1 MPDPIKTLF
10 TRIERQ
16 PLTAFGIFLIVIV
29 GVRLIALGTSQLDL
43 GPDETQYWFWAQ
55 SPAFGYFSKPPMIAW
70 LIGATTG
77 LFGDASWAVRLA
89 SPLLH
94 GGTACFLF
102 ALTHHLYDRK
112 IAFWA
117 GTGWLIMPG
126 IAFSSTLMTTDVPLL
141 FFWSGALYIFA
152 LIMVERTPRFGEPSL
167 GLGVMLGVFM
177 GLGFLSKYAMVY
189 FLIALLITVIV
200 SGRIK
205 DRRVWQTLSVALG
218 VMIVLL
224 IPNVIWN
231 QQHDFQTLSHTA
243 DNANW
248 GADLFNPDELGEF
261 LVSQIGIAGPITL
274 GAFLVFLVVG
284 LRNRALGDLRLLL
297 AFALNPLFI
306 VSVQAFL
313 SRAHANWAAAAYPAV
328 LIMVTVWLYKSR
340 RFNLLFANHALHLI
354 ISVALAIGLSNLALA
369 DGLGL
374 SNAVKRVRGWEAQGA
389 VVAKAAAQYQTVMA
403 DDRELTGQLL
413 YYAGLAERG
422 IIAFNSNNRV
432 DSHYEAFFP
441 FQGTEPGPLLYITQ
455 NADAIAVTPMF
466 ETVTPLI
473 TTTVDLKNGRTRT
486 LYLFE
491 IAGFRGR

>member
-10 TRIERQ
+10 TRIEHQ

-29 GVRLIALGTSQLDL
+29 CVRLIALGTSQLDL

-126 IAFSSTLMTTDVPLL
+126 IAFSATLMTTDVPLL

-177 GLGFLSKYAMVY
+177 GLGFLSKYAMIY

-205 DRRVWQTLSVALG
+205 DRRVWQTLGVALG
-218 VMIVLL
+218 VM
-224 IPNVIWN
+224 
-231 QQHDFQTLSHTA
+231 
-243 DNANW
+243 
-248 GADLFNPDELGEF
+248 
-261 LVSQIGIAGPITL
+261 
-274 GAFLVFLVVG
+274 
-284 LRNRALGDLRLLL
+284 
-297 AFALNPLFI
+297 
-306 VSVQAFL
+306 
-313 SRAHANWAAAAYPAV
+313 
-328 LIMVTVWLYKSR
+328 
-340 RFNLLFANHALHLI
+340 
-354 ISVALAIGLSNLALA
+354 
-369 DGLGL
+369 
-374 SNAVKRVRGWEAQGA
+374 
-389 VVAKAAAQYQTVMA
+389 
-403 DDRELTGQLL
+403 
-413 YYAGLAERG
+413 
-422 IIAFNSNNRV
+422 
-432 DSHYEAFFP
+432 
-441 FQGTEPGPLLYITQ
+441 
-455 NADAIAVTPMF
+455 
-466 ETVTPLI
+466 
-473 TTTVDLKNGRTRT
+473 
-486 LYLFE
+486 
-491 IAGFRGR
+491 